1 VRILLAALTLTRPRA
16 RARGRPLPRCGR
28 GISGALTALTFGLAA
43 AGAGEVELPA
53 VEVEGTAFK
62 VTTSDG
68 RVLRSP
74 DLVGAV
80 LTIARGDEPT
90 RLRIDAVERDPVA
103 RRGEVW
109 LHDLSL
115 QAADGSWQKL
125 CQPAADGRR
134 QGFPLA
140 GRSHPA
146 DGHFEMAEAGVF
158 ELTCTSGAEGKC
170 VRFGYLPW
178 AGEPE
183 FALYNACLHMVR
195 ADYCGDG
202 TPHTRDGVPIDPY
215 DKLGIRTRA
224 LAAGM
229 EFEAA
234 WGADGA
240 VCARRVRVPEVY
252 SLDALRAECPRLLS
266 EDIGEGC
273 TEARA
278 SQNPA
283 ALLMNRSPKRR

>member
-1 VRILLAALTLTRPRA
+1 LR
-16 RARGRPLPRCGR
+16 
-28 GISGALTALTFGLAA
+28 S
-43 AGAGEVELPA
+43 

-62 VTTSDG
+62 VTMSDG

-80 LTIARGDEPT
+80 LTIARGGEPV
-90 RLRIDAVERDPVA
+90 RLRIDAVERDRVA
-103 RRGEVW
+103 RREELW
-109 LHDLSL
+109 LHDLSV

-140 GRSHPA
+140 GRSHPPG
-146 DGHFEMAEAGVF
+146 GHFEMAEAGVF
-158 ELTCTSGAEGKC
+158 ELTCTSGAESKC

-178 AGEPE
+178 TGEQE
-183 FALYNACLHMVR
+183 LALYNACLHMVR

-202 TPHTRDGVPIDPY
+202 TPHTRDGTPIDPY
-215 DKLGIRTRA
+215 DKFGIRTRA
-224 LAAGM
+224 LSPGM

-240 VCARRVRVPEVY
+240 ICVRRVRVPEVY
-252 SLDALRAECPRLLS
+252 SLDALRAECARLGP
-266 EDIGEGC
+266 EDVGESC
-273 TEARA
+273 TEARV

-283 ALLMNRSPKRR
+283 ALMMNRSPMRR

>member
-1 VRILLAALTLTRPRA
+1 VSAA
-16 RARGRPLPRCGR
+16 
-28 GISGALTALTFGLAA
+28 
-43 AGAGEVELPA
+43 ELPA

-80 LTIARGDEPT
+80 LTIARDGGPV
-90 RLRIDAVERDPVA
+90 RLRIDAVERDREA
-103 RRGEVW
+103 RRGEIW
-109 LHDLSL
+109 LHELSV
-115 QAADGSWQKL
+115 QAADGSWRQL
-125 CQPAADGRR
+125 CQPGTDGRR

-140 GRSHPA
+140 GRAHPP
-146 DGHFEMAEAGVF
+146 DGRFEMAEAGVF

-170 VRFGYLPW
+170 VRFGYQPW
-178 AGEPE
+178 AGEQE
-183 FALYNACLHMVR
+183 LAVYNACLHMVR

-202 TPHTRDGVPIDPY
+202 TPHTRDGVPIGLY
-215 DKLGIRTRA
+215 DKFGIRARA
-224 LAAGM
+224 LMAGM

-240 VCARRVRVPEVY
+240 ICVRRVRIPEIY
-252 SLDALRAECPRLLS
+252 SLDTLRAECPRLS
-266 EDIGEGC
+266 ADDIGEGC
-273 TEARA
+273 TEARL

-283 ALLMNRSPKRR
+283 ALLLNRSPKRR